1 MCVCLVPG
9 GVKAVNQ
16 ARRLMGRTARERQQ
30 DKGKKEESE
39 GRLCGEERRDDGTDG
54 QRATEASGE
63 RTQQRREQW
72 TEGGGGGVCTSLGG
86 SLKVCFH
93 GNQGQG
99 GRCAGCELDPL
110 VVWGLENTH
119 MHTHS

>member
-16 ARRLMGRTARERQQ
+16 ARRLMGRTARERQR
-30 DKGKKEESE
+30 DKGKE
-39 GRLCGEERRDDGTDG
+39 GCGEERRDDGTDG
-54 QRATEASGE
+54 DRATEALGE
-63 RTQQRREQW
+63 RREQW

-99 GRCAGCELDPL
+99 GGQCAGCELDPL

>member
-16 ARRLMGRTARERQQ
+16 ARRLMGRQR

-54 QRATEASGE
+54 DRATEALGE
-63 RTQQRREQW
+63 RREQW

-99 GRCAGCELDPL
+99 GAMRG
-110 VVWGLENTH
+110 V
-119 MHTHS
+119 